1 MSENKVITAE
11 EMKSI
16 EQLKSSSTDLIFEFG
31 QTELEIIMT
40 DKRLNDLK
48 SHKESLEQRYA
59 ELQSQELQ
67 LVNDLN
73 KKYGPGTLNIEN
85 GEFVAT

>member
-1 MSENKVITAE
+1 MSENKVITDD
-11 EMKSI
+11 EMKAI

-40 DKRLNDLK
+40 DKRLTDLK
-48 SHKESLEQRYA
+48 AHKESSEQRYA
-59 ELQSQELQ
+59 ELQKEEVQM
-67 LVNDLN
+67 VNDLN
-73 KKYGPGTLNIEN
+73 KKYGPGTLNIDN